1 MKEQE
6 ASRGRVP
13 ITIPAVELG
22 SEDTSLDLLG
32 ISPLVHETL
41 RDPPGEGWGGSGEA
55 AQAVQ
60 PQLLGPFIELTAT
73 IVTVPR
79 PSAPVLVAGTKG

>member
-1 MKEQE
+1 M
-6 ASRGRVP
+6 G
-13 ITIPAVELG
+13 
-22 SEDTSLDLLG
+22 
-32 ISPLVHETL
+32 
-41 RDPPGEGWGGSGEA
+41 GGSGEA